1 MVTDAFILK
10 KFCFVLHLDWK
21 LVEAV
26 DVVEPSITLWV
37 SHSLVH
43 AGACIQLI
51 DYSRAEA

>member
-1 MVTDAFILK
+1 MVTNAFILK